1 MRGADQRPSPQAGAG
16 ERWTA
21 LQCEL
26 GYHRLLPV
34 ALRQAAPQRDGPH
47 SHTPHT
53 LYLLL
58 MSWLAAVHTGGC
70 TSQSAARWAE
80 AKHISVPGIH
90 TNRLLFG
97 CSGNSCEVLMQRVFL
112 SGHCCSFL
120 VSNMSVIFSHKPLDV
135 EKMIILC
142 QSAYALQVYNSL
154 TINDIHQTGGGLE
167 YFGF

>member
-16 ERWTA
+16 ERWTT

-80 AKHISVPGIH
+80 AKHITVPGIH

-97 CSGNSCEVLMQRVFL
+97 CSGNSCEVLMQRL
-112 SGHCCSFL
+112 SEWALLFISGFKYVGH
-120 VSNMSVIFSHKPLDV
+120 IFSQTSRCGENDHIMPICV
-135 EKMIILC
+135 C
-142 QSAYALQVYNSL
+142 SAS
-154 TINDIHQTGGGLE
+154 I
-167 YFGF
+167 

>member
-16 ERWTA
+16 ERWTT

-34 ALRQAAPQRDGPH
+34 ALRQAAPQRDGPR

-80 AKHISVPGIH
+80 AKHITVPGIH

-97 CSGNSCEVLMQRVFL
+97 CSGNSCEVLMQRL
-112 SGHCCSFL
+112 SEWALLFISGLKYVGH
-120 VSNMSVIFSHKPLDV
+120 IFSQTSRCGENDHIMPICV
-135 EKMIILC
+135 C
-142 QSAYALQVYNSL
+142 SAS
-154 TINDIHQTGGGLE
+154 I
-167 YFGF
+167 

>member
-16 ERWTA
+16 ERWTT

-70 TSQSAARWAE
+70 TSQSAACWAE
-80 AKHISVPGIH
+80 AKHITVPGIH

-97 CSGNSCEVLMQRVFL
+97 CSGNSCEVLMQRL
-112 SGHCCSFL
+112 SEWALLFISGLKYVGH
-120 VSNMSVIFSHKPLDV
+120 IFSQTSRCGENDHIMPICV
-135 EKMIILC
+135 C
-142 QSAYALQVYNSL
+142 SAS
-154 TINDIHQTGGGLE
+154 I
-167 YFGF
+167 

>member
-16 ERWTA
+16 ERWTT

-80 AKHISVPGIH
+80 AKHITVPGIH

-97 CSGNSCEVLMQRVFL
+97 CSGNSCEVLMQRL
-112 SGHCCSFL
+112 SEWALLFISGLKYVGH
-120 VSNMSVIFSHKPLDV
+120 IFSQTSRCGENDHIMPICV
-135 EKMIILC
+135 C
-142 QSAYALQVYNSL
+142 SAS
-154 TINDIHQTGGGLE
+154 I
-167 YFGF
+167 

>member
-16 ERWTA
+16 ERWTT

-58 MSWLAAVHTGGC
+58 MSWLEAVHTGGC

-80 AKHISVPGIH
+80 AKHITVPGIH

-97 CSGNSCEVLMQRVFL
+97 CSGNSCEVLMQRL
-112 SGHCCSFL
+112 SEWALLFISGLKYVGH
-120 VSNMSVIFSHKPLDV
+120 IFSQTSRCGENDHIMPICV
-135 EKMIILC
+135 C
-142 QSAYALQVYNSL
+142 SAS
-154 TINDIHQTGGGLE
+154 I
-167 YFGF
+167 

>member
-1 MRGADQRPSPQAGAG
+1 MREADQRPSPQAGAG
-16 ERWTA
+16 ERWTT

-80 AKHISVPGIH
+80 AKHITVPGILYIQ
-90 TNRLLFG
+90 TD
-97 CSGNSCEVLMQRVFL
+97 
-112 SGHCCSFL
+112 
-120 VSNMSVIFSHKPLDV
+120 FSLAAV
-135 EKMIILC
+135 ETAVKC
-142 QSAYALQVYNSL
+142 
-154 TINDIHQTGGGLE
+154 
-167 YFGF
+167 